1 LTISASGFLRPRRER
16 GQSNRLGV
24 TATLGSVHGIAARAL
39 LIYAVVLG
47 IWGTYRYF
55 RNQELAGGFR
65 ASFLIMAGLTAIQ
78 GLVGLATFALG
89 ARPTTLLHFVYGVF
103 AVIFLPGAY
112 LYAQGGSRRR
122 EAVILAG
129 AAWIV
134 SIAYLRGIATA

>member
-1 LTISASGFLRPRRER
+1 M
-16 GQSNRLGV
+16 
-24 TATLGSVHGIAARAL
+24 TAALGSLHGFGARVL
-39 LIYAVVLG
+39 LVYAVALA

-55 RNQELAGGFR
+55 RNQELTGGFR
-65 ASFLIMAGLTAIQ
+65 ASYLIMAGLTALQ
-78 GLVGLATFALG
+78 GLLGLATFVSG
-89 ARPTTLLHFVYGVF
+89 GRPTVLLHVVYGIF

-134 SIAYLRGIATA
+134 SIAYLRGIATG